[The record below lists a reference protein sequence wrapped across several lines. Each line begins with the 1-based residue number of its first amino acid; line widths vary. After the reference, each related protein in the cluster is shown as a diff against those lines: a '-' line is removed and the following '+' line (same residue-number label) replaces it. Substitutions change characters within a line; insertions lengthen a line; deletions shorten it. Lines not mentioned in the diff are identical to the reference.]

1 MIINHNIPALNTYNR
16 LMLNNQGVSKSLEKL
31 SSGMRINR
39 AADDAAGL
47 AISEKMRSQ
56 IRGLQQASR
65 NAQDGIS
72 LIQTAEGAL
81 NETHSILQRMRE
93 LAVQAANDTYTSED
107 RQNIQSEINQL
118 TAEIDRISSST
129 QFNGKNLLDGSTA
142 ALTSTDKLTT
152 KVFMRDGLRVLDQFG
167 QKSSGGGNYRLDIT
181 ATGGTGQVQK
191 SDIFKIKHAATIES
205 TKITNDNYCDGRFA
219 RTGITVTGAGAGNGD
234 ACAQLTIRIDFGGGC
249 TYDVC
254 VSSLANATAAT
265 LQTAIQGNTA
275 LAGKVCV
282 TVPTAGCL
290 SIESLTAG
298 QDFTVSVTLVDP
310 CTTAG
315 TFSFGGAVVTTGA
328 ASGTFT
334 CSYTT
339 NNATYVCEQ
348 PFGLLNIYT
357 TQATKNVTAVT
368 LNCAMKEGTYGI
380 NTIRCMDLATCE
392 GANSTT
398 VTNIGGFY
406 SCLGSNM
413 VTAVN
418 AVSSCIAQNISTI
431 FIVDSVCQSAGT
443 AQVSF
448 LSHGMYVSG
457 CNNDESVWHTVC
469 VTLGGANTIDLGAS
483 YGTVGLTFANTS
495 TVKACDKVV
504 VNTLAGCAVNTA
516 SKITLTCSDDG
527 GTTYTCFASFN
538 FVKARLDR
546 NSINLKFFQV
556 DNLKGSFLDASLTVQ
571 TDTFLDTET
580 TAATFKVVKT
590 TTSDDSTIGCIAHLC
605 TKLYDVDKF
614 WDANGNFILE
624 TPQTITLVQG
634 NGKKVNISLTGADTF
649 ESVRDKLNDAIATGL
664 GQGDLVGCANA
675 DKFVSFVTSPCSS
688 GLESVKGTFVV
699 RSAIAGKDGEINF
712 VGNDNVIS
720 ALSLMTIQ
728 KATGNTYSVDV
739 TEAHYGCVVAQDV
752 VVADNNLVGVVHEN
766 VDVQFASNS
775 GLVTCWNS
783 TTGQFELIG
792 GASNYCSTFIHLA
805 DRTMVFQIGANQKQD
820 VGAAIGDMSADS
832 LGVDNVQVTN
842 NTLANEAVG
851 KIDKAIGLVSSQRA
865 NLGALQNRLDHS
877 INSLSTTTENLTAA
891 ESRIRDVDMAQE
903 MMNFTKYNILS
914 QAATAM
920 LAQANQLPQTVL
932 QLLK

>member
-16 LMLNNQGVSKSLEKL
+16 LMTNNIGVSKSLEKL

-56 IRGLQQASR
+56 IRGLEQATR

-107 RQNIQSEINQL
+107 RQNIQAEIDQL

-181 ATGGTGQVQK
+181 ATGGSGQVQK
-191 SDIFKIKHAATIES
+191 SDIFKIKHPTTLES
-205 TKITNDNYCDGRFA
+205 TNVTNTAYCDGRYA
-219 RTGITVTGAGAGNGD
+219 KACVGILQGAAVNAD
-234 ACAQLTIRIDFGGGC
+234 QAATFTLTIDFGGGC
-249 TYDVC
+249 TYSVSKTDLNGFDGTDLQALIEDNAGLAAKIA
-254 VSSLANATAAT
+254 VSSTATT
-265 LQTAIQGNTA
+265 LS
-275 LAGKVCV
+275 VC
-282 TVPTAGCL
+282 AK
-290 SIESLTAG
+290 TAG
-298 QDFTVSVTLVDP
+298 QDFTITANIQSACDDVVGSVF
-310 CTTAG
+310 C
-315 TFSFGGAVVTTGA
+315 FGSIRVCDSPTE
-328 ASGTFT
+328 S
-334 CSYTT
+334 CSISVTT
-339 NNATYVCEQ
+339 NNSCYGCVTTTGVTTY
-348 PFGLLNIYT
+348 
-357 TQATKNVTAVT
+357 QATKNVSAIVM
-368 LNCAMKEGTYGI
+368 NCAMKEGTYGI
-380 NTIRCMDLATCE
+380 DTGRCVATAA
-392 GANSTT
+392 GTT
-398 VTNIGGFY
+398 VVSGYY
-406 SCLGSNM
+406 SCLGTQMAAAGAYTCLTYNM
-413 VTAVN
+413 
-418 AVSSCIAQNISTI
+418 STI
-431 FIVDSVCQSAGT
+431 FIVDSVCGT
-443 AQVSF
+443 GNTAEIRYMTHATNQN
-448 LSHGMYVSG
+448 G
-457 CNNDESVWHTVC
+457 CNIDDSCWHTATVS
-469 VTLGGANTIDLGAS
+469 TGALNNINLGTSFGSVA
-483 YGTVGLTFANTS
+483 LTFAAATS
-495 TVKACDKVV
+495 IKACDKLVINGV
-504 VNTLAGCAVNTA
+504 SSTTDTAGNGDDSGIA
-516 SKITLTCSDDG
+516 LTCSDDG
-527 GTTYTCFASFN
+527 GTTFSTFATFN
-538 FVKARLDR
+538 FDKARLDR
-546 NSINLKFFQV
+546 NSVNLKFFQV
-556 DNLKGSFLDASLTVQ
+556 DNLKGGYSDASLTV
-571 TDTFLDTET
+571 TMDTFIET
-580 TAATFKVVKT
+580 KTNAATFNVVKT
-590 TTSDDSTIGCIAHLC
+590 TTSDDSSIGCIAGLS
-605 TKLYDVDKF
+605 TRLYDVDKF
-614 WDANGNFILE
+614 WDSNGNFILE

-634 NGKKVNISLTGADTF
+634 DGKKVNISLTGADTF
-649 ESVRDKLNDAIATGL
+649 ESVRDKLNEAIATGL
-664 GQGDLVGCANA
+664 GQGDIVGCENS
-675 DKFVSFVTSPCSS
+675 DKFVSFVTTPCNS
-688 GLESVKGTFVV
+688 GLEAVKGTFVI
-699 RSAIAGKDGEINF
+699 RSAIAGVDGEINF

-739 TEAHYGCVVAQDV
+739 TEAHYGCVVANDV

-775 GLVTCWNS
+775 GLVTCWNA
-783 TTGQFELIG
+783 TTGEFELIG
-792 GASNYCSTFIHLA
+792 GDSNYCSTFIHLA

-842 NTLANEAVG
+842 NTLANQAIG
-851 KIDKAIGLVSSQRA
+851 TIDKAIGLVSAQRA

-877 INSLSTTTENLTAA
+877 INSLAATTENLTAA

-903 MMNFTKYNILS
+903 MMKFTKFNILS